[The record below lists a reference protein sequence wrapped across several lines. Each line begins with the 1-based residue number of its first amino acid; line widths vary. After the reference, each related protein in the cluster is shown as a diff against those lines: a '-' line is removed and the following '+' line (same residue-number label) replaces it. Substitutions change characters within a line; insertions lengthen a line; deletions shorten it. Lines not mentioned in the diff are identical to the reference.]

1 MVPER
6 RFTTRSREETAS
18 LGEAL
23 AEGLRPGDVVAMDG
37 DLGAGK
43 TAMTSGIARGLG
55 VRGAVSSP
63 TFTLLI
69 EHGAGSRRLA
79 LHHFDAYRLSGS
91 AEFLALGFD
100 EVLDGDGVSVVE
112 WAERVREAL
121 PPTAIHV
128 IAQRRDDEGE
138 DLRDIRVVFPVGRE
152 PDAALMTTR
161 YAALR
166 SPSVGEEGA
175 TC

>member
-6 RFTTRSREETAS
+6 RFTTRSREETAA

-23 AEGLRPGDVVAMDG
+23 AEGLRSGDVVAMDG

-69 EHGAGSRRLA
+69 EHGQGAGRLA

-100 EVLDGDGVSVVE
+100 EVLDSDGVSVVE

-121 PPTAIHV
+121 PATAVHV
-128 IAQRRDDEGE
+128 IAERRDNEGE
-138 DLRDIRVVFPVGRE
+138 DLRDIRVAFPAGRE
-152 PDAALMTTR
+152 PDEEMMAAR
-161 YAALR
+161 YTALC
-166 SPSVGEEGA
+166 SATDGEEGSA
-175 TC
+175 C

>member
-6 RFTTRSREETAS
+6 RFTTRSREETAA

-23 AEGLRPGDVVAMDG
+23 ADGLRSGDVVAMDG

-43 TAMTSGIARGLG
+43 TAMTTGIARGLG

-69 EHGAGSRRLA
+69 EHGAGSRQLA

-100 EVLDGDGVSVVE
+100 EVLESDGVSVVE
-112 WAERVREAL
+112 WADRVREAL
-121 PPTAIHV
+121 PPTSVHV
-128 IAQRRDDEGE
+128 VAQRRDDEGE
-138 DLRDIRVVFPVGRE
+138 NLRDIRVVFPDGRE
-152 PDAALMTTR
+152 PDAERLSTR
-161 YAALR
+161 YAASR
-166 SPSVGEEGA
+166 ASSEEEVGSA
-175 TC
+175 C